1 MQCTRCGKF
10 TVFGGL
16 PVGAAMCTSC
26 KELVDGKNPGR
37 EAADREREAADRER
51 EAADREREAMLRK
64 RAESV
69 LVTSTHNSDGWKVAE
84 YLGIESVECVIGTG
98 MFSEI
103 SSGVSDFLGMR
114 STAFE
119 KKLQT
124 AKASTFEAIKVL
136 AARKGGN
143 AIVGVDMDYTEFSG
157 NRIGLIVNGTVVLVV
172 RENPVE

>member
-1 MQCTRCGKF
+1 MKCERCGKSLGF
-10 TVFGGL
+10 
-16 PVGAAMCTSC
+16 AAVLVSDEFCPSC
-26 KELVDGKNPGR
+26 QELVKR
-37 EAADREREAADRER
+37 EHRERKAADREQ
-51 EAADREREAMLRK
+51 EAMLRK

-69 LVTSTHNSDGWKVAE
+69 LVTTTHNIDGWKVAE

-103 SSGVSDFLGMR
+103 TTDVRDFLGMR

-119 KKLQT
+119 KKLQA

-136 AARKGGN
+136 AAQKGGN
-143 AIVGVDMDYTEFSG
+143 AIVGVDIDYTEFSG

-172 RENPVE
+172 RETPAE

>member
-1 MQCTRCGKF
+1 MQCKRCGRKS
-10 TVFGGL
+10 TGIPALLSVGL
-16 PVGAAMCTSC
+16 VNTDYTCDSC
-26 KELVDGKNPGR
+26 QKDIQRKDRVREETQRNNEELLRKRAKEV
-37 EAADREREAADRER
+37 
-51 EAADREREAMLRK
+51 LRK

-69 LVTSTHNSDGWKVAE
+69 MITTTHNIDGWKVQK

-103 SSGVSDFLGMR
+103 SSDVRDFFGMR

-124 AKASTFEAIKVL
+124 AKAATFEAIKML
-136 AARKGGN
+136 AAQKGGN
-143 AIVGVDMDYTEFSG
+143 AIVGIDMDYTEFSG

-172 RENPVE
+172 RETPVE